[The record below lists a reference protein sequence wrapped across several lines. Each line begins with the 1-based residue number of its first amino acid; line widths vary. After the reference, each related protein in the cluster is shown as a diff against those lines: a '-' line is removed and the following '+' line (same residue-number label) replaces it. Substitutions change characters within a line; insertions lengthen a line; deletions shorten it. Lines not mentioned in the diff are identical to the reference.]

1 MIAWGGVRGWKRL
14 VENVRIPRHRQIVFK
29 ERPPPCSHHVADT
42 DHQHS
47 TVVIVSRCRPPA
59 SSTCRACVPPPR
71 PSGPGTRPPSV
82 FRVTNNKRRRR
93 CGINV
98 SSPSSSSSSSS
109 EAACDVLLITVT
121 CWGCHHLSRIV
132 TSLVHYIRKLFIVA
146 SVKVTS
152 RTTMATQV

>member
-1 MIAWGGVRGWKRL
+1 METASGKRPNPETQTDSFQRAAAPVQPPRG
-14 VENVRIPRHRQIVFK
+14 RQ
-29 ERPPPCSHHVADT
+29 R
-42 DHQHS
+42 
-47 TVVIVSRCRPPA
+47 
-59 SSTCRACVPPPR
+59 SSTLNGRHCLTLQTSRVEHLPCLCAPTYH
-71 PSGPGTRPPSV
+71 GPLAPTRPPSV

-98 SSPSSSSSSSS
+98 SSPSSSSSSSSS